1 MALFEASE
9 LASAWSDIKIP
20 LHAFLGALTL
30 YILNRLQGKR
40 PFSLFQALNIDVAD
54 VTARSHTIFLDMMLS
69 SALGAIVV
77 IPLTSPS
84 TVPQAIIAGLGMTG
98 ILAAHTKEAAKP

>member
-1 MALFEASE
+1 
-9 LASAWSDIKIP
+9 
-20 LHAFLGALTL
+20 
-30 YILNRLQGKR
+30 
-40 PFSLFQALNIDVAD
+40 
-54 VTARSHTIFLDMMLS
+54 MMLS